1 MGMRFHA
8 EEGLVKHLNRRS
20 NTANFARICQTAS
33 RLMLLGLSLVVI
45 LGFCAANASAQASDV
60 YITPDGNSTG
70 NCASSPH
77 PPAWFNSSGNWGSGS
92 TQIGPGTTV
101 HLCGT
106 FNGGSNSNLL
116 SVQGK
121 GTSGHPITILFES
134 GTVLQAP
141 YFSYSGAINID
152 NKSFIIID
160 GGTNGLIQNTA
171 NGSSLGNKQSS
182 VGVSAGTCNNCE
194 IRNLT
199 IANIYVHVVNE
210 TSIDQT
216 MVQAIQ
222 MSGSNWLVHDNVIH
236 DCGWCVR
243 NFYNNGD
250 TNVKVYNNDI
260 YNADHGYIPAGSG
273 GVSGSNFFFYNN
285 HVHDYKNWDT
295 AADSYHHDG
304 VHAFGVAGAN
314 LTNLQI
320 YDNLFDGN
328 TGANFTSHIYIERPD
343 SSPSETNPL
352 IFNNIFDGSHEP
364 GGNFGML
371 AIGSVAGAQAYNNTF
386 IGVNNNAS
394 YCVLLAGGTSTLKNN
409 VFTGCW
415 AGVYFYSAAPNTV
428 FNYNTYANQGSCGIG
443 YSNSGTCFNTIS
455 SWRSFTGQDANA
467 QLVASAGLD
476 GTFHPMAGSA
486 VIVKGTNL
494 AILGIAGLQLDKAG
508 VVRILSGA
516 WDSGAYQSGTSVAT
530 LPDPPQGVTA
540 IVQ

>member
-8 EEGLVKHLNRRS
+8 EEGLVKNLICRS
-20 NTANFARICQTAS
+20 NTTNFALICQTAS

-45 LGFCAANASAQASDV
+45 FGLFAANASAQAGDV
-60 YITPDGNSTG
+60 YITPDGSATG
-70 NCASSPH
+70 NCSTNPH
-77 PPAWFNSSGNWGSGS
+77 SPAWFNSSANWGTGAS
-92 TQIGPGTTV
+92 QIGPGTTV

-106 FNGGSNSNLL
+106 FTGGSNSTLL
-116 SVQGK
+116 SAQAK
-121 GTSGHPITILFES
+121 GTAGHPITILFES
-134 GTVLQAP
+134 GAVLQAP
-141 YFSYSGAINID
+141 YFSYNGGINID
-152 NKSFIIID
+152 NKSFIVID

-171 NGSSLGNKQSS
+171 NGSSLGNKQNS
-182 VGVSAGTCNNCE
+182 VGISAGSCSNCE

-210 TSIDQT
+210 NSIDQT
-216 MVQAIQ
+216 LVQAIS

-243 NFYNNGD
+243 NFYNSGD

-260 YNADHGYIPAGSG
+260 YNVDHGYTPAGSG
-273 GVSGSNFFFYNN
+273 NVSGSNFFFYNN

-295 AADSYHHDG
+295 ASDSYHHDG

-328 TGANFTSHIYIERPD
+328 TGANFTSHIYVERPD

-352 IFNNIFDGSHEP
+352 IFNNIFDGTHEP

-371 AIGSVAGAQAYNNTF
+371 AIGAVSGAQAYNNTF
-386 IGVNNNAS
+386 AGVNNNAS
-394 YCVLLAGGTSTLKNN
+394 YCVLLASGTSTLKNN

-415 AGVYFYSAAPNTV
+415 AAVYFYSPAPNTV
-428 FNYNTYANQGSCGIG
+428 FNYNTYASQGSCGIG
-443 YSNSGTCFNTIS
+443 YSSTGTCFNTIS
-455 SWRSFTGQDANA
+455 SWRSFSGQDANS

-476 GTFHPMAGSA
+476 GTFHPTSGSA

-494 AILGIAGLQLDKAG
+494 SSLGVTALQLDKGGA
-508 VVRILSGA
+508 VRIVSGA
-516 WDSGAYQSGTSVAT
+516 WDGGAYQSGSSVAT
-530 LPDPPQGVTA
+530 LPEPPQGVTA